1 MPSFLM
7 YWLGFVLVGK
17 LVFLKSIVEKK
28 TTVAGLS
35 LSDLSI
41 RTLVIHLI
49 TQRKTDDSGSASVE
63 FMFAFLLLFWMC
75 LGFID
80 VVFQGYNGL
89 MIDYGSYIG
98 SRGYIVDEPGGTR
111 WREGAETVGLGTMQH
126 TDIQAYRNGDKV
138 VLEVTNKEMLKSG
151 ILYGSQRKGTISI
164 GNNLGE
170 QEEPFSG
177 DNAPY

>member
-1 MPSFLM
+1 MRM
-7 YWLGFVLVGK
+7 
-17 LVFLKSIVEKK
+17 
-28 TTVAGLS
+28 
-35 LSDLSI
+35 
-41 RTLVIHLI
+41 VIHFKSD
-49 TQRKTDDSGSASVE
+49 QRGSASVE

-89 MIDYGSYIG
+89 MIEYGSYIG
-98 SRGYIVDEPGGTR
+98 SRGYIVDEPNGTR

-126 TDIQAYRNGDKV
+126 TDIQGYRIGGEV

-151 ILYGSQRKGTISI
+151 IIYGSKRHGTISI

-170 QEEPFSG
+170 QEDPYAG
-177 DNAPY
+177 DNAPL